1 MNYFRIN
8 IIDTISGD
16 AVVNIS
22 TGAVGD
28 DSDNDIYKF
37 LHMQLNYSITQSS
50 NPGFIDIGIDLN
62 TLDPD
67 RLIQS
72 GQEINVYAIADGSTS
87 LQLIF
92 AGWIRSIDRTCTI
105 QGSYMRL
112 NIDNVL
118 GQLTILGSNTN
129 YNSAT
134 QQYNTI
140 MLNISAN
147 QVNTLNFL
155 NTIATGSLLN
165 DIPYNQQTTLTKS
178 EQWFTFINGAS
189 VPRGAS
195 PLPDTL
201 WALCQVNKPRDDVVR
216 EILFP
221 YNRIMWQNPQGEY
234 IIQPLF
240 YDDKA
245 DSAWNVDLFG
255 NGGNWLSW
263 ETSDHAGEM
272 INRIDCQ
279 FAAIL
284 PLNQHG
290 NPKYTDN
297 NIYVSASP
305 NPTYYPRMN
314 QLISSGLFD
323 TSILTTK
330 ALDSSLI
337 TDASLIDSLTQALG
351 YPEVQTLLKEN
362 QVHLSPNDKNANTVP
377 AIYSSNEMA
386 INNMKAYTATIVYD
400 YNNQTDESGFL
411 DMPLAKIVDFTSQ
424 GLLEYDSMLCF
435 SCSLNIDANSG
446 ATLLANFTPIGS
458 IVGTYYY
465 RY

>member
-8 IIDTISGD
+8 IVDTISGD

-28 DSDNDIYKF
+28 DNDNDIYKF

-50 NPGFIDIGIDLN
+50 NPSFVDIGIDLN

-72 GQEINVYAIADGSTS
+72 GQEINVYVIADDSTA

-92 AGWIRSIDRTCTI
+92 AGWVRSIDRTCSM
-105 QGSYMRL
+105 QGTYMRL

-118 GQLTILGSNTN
+118 GELTILGSNTN
-129 YNSAT
+129 FNDAT

-140 MLNISAN
+140 MLNIAAN
-147 QVNTLNFL
+147 KVNLVPFL
-155 NTIATGSLLN
+155 NTIANGSLLT
-165 DIPYNQQTTLTKS
+165 DVPYAQQSTLSKT
-178 EQWFTFINGAS
+178 ENWFTFIDGNA
-189 VPRGAS
+189 PA
-195 PLPDTL
+195 LPDTL
-201 WALCQVNKPRDDVVR
+201 WALCQVNKPRDDVLR

-221 YNRIMWQNPQGEY
+221 YNRILWQNPQGDY

-245 DSAWNVDLFG
+245 DSAWNVDLF
-255 NGGNWLSW
+255 NNDGNWLSW
-263 ETSDHAGEM
+263 DISDHAGEM

-284 PLNQHG
+284 PFNGYG
-290 NPKYTDN
+290 NANYSDN
-297 NIYVSASP
+297 NIYTSSFA

-314 QLISSGLFD
+314 QLQQSGLFD

-337 TDASLIDSLTQALG
+337 TDASLINSLTNALG
-351 YPEVQTLLKEN
+351 QNNVQPLLKQN
-362 QVHLSPNDKNANTVP
+362 PVHLSPNSTNSNTVP
-377 AIYSSNEMA
+377 AIYASNEMA
-386 INNMKAYTATIVYD
+386 INNMKAYTTSVVYD
-400 YNNQTDESGFL
+400 YNNQTDDSGFL
-411 DMPLAKIVDFTSQ
+411 DMPLAKIVDFTSN

-435 SCSLNIDANSG
+435 SCSLNIDVNSG
-446 ATLLANFTPIGS
+446 ATLLANFTPVES
-458 IVGTYYY
+458 ICGQWYN
-465 RY
+465 RF